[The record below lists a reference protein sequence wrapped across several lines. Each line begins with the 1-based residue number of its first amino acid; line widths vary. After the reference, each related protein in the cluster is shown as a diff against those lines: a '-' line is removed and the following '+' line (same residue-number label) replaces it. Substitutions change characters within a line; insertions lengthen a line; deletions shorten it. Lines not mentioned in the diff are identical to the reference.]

1 MERVLFF
8 LLPSHLLS
16 QGAAAAAARCT
27 HTEQS
32 PQVPGAR
39 EARGAGAEWSSGS
52 VRRTRKQSPGPSSH
66 REPSSPRTSSRFR
79 SHHRQP
85 QPQQQREQQQREQQ
99 LPRPGIAETRRAPS
113 RRRQRAPKEP
123 ARVAGVCAR
132 LLP

>member
-27 HTEQS
+27 HTERS
-32 PQVPGAR
+32 PQVPVAR
-39 EARGAGAEWSSGS
+39 VARGAGAEWSSGS

-66 REPSSPRTSSRFR
+66 REPSSPRASSRFR
-79 SHHRQP
+79 SRHRQLQP
-85 QPQQQREQQQREQQ
+85 QPPQQHQQQQRQ
-99 LPRPGIAETRRAPS
+99 PRPGIAETRRAPS
-113 RRRQRAPKEP
+113 RRPQRAPREP
-123 ARVAGVCAR
+123 ARAAGVCAR

>member
-27 HTEQS
+27 HTERS

-66 REPSSPRTSSRFR
+66 REPSSPRASSRFG
-79 SHHRQP
+79 SLHRQP
-85 QPQQQREQQQREQQ
+85 QPQPRERRQ
-99 LPRPGIAETRRAPS
+99 PRPGTAETRRAPS
-113 RRRQRAPKEP
+113 RRRQQAPREP
-123 ARVAGVCAR
+123 ARAAGVCAR